1 MSHNPLNLRLYKSA
15 YKTKIPPGYK
25 GILKITPRE
34 KKGRKEGRREKT
46 TKGSKTENQGETEH
60 EKEIERGKIGAGK

>member
-34 KKGRKEGRREKT
+34 KKGRKEGEKKQQRVRKQRTRERLNMRK
-46 TKGSKTENQGETEH
+46 KLRGE
-60 EKEIERGKIGAGK
+60 K

>member
-46 TKGSKTENQGETEH
+46 TKGSKTEN
-60 EKEIERGKIGAGK
+60 